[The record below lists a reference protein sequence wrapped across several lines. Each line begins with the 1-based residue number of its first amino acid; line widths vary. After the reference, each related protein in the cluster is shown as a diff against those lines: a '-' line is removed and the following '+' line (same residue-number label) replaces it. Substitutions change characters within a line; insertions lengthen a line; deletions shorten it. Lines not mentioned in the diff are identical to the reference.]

1 MTGNDEKP
9 REEDDARWITMEMP
23 SEITVKNR
31 FPMKKVCT
39 PHAEILSLK
48 RFGAVNK
55 QVGRFGERFVL
66 QILFRQIPG
75 RKIHPAK
82 ITRQLAGQRRTQW
95 IPMTA

>member
-9 REEDDARWITMEMP
+9 REEDDARWITMEML

-48 RFGAVNK
+48 RFGALSK
-55 QVGRFGERFVL
+55 QVGDSVRDLCSRYYSDRFPEGRYMRPKLPGNRRGEGELNGCR
-66 QILFRQIPG
+66 
-75 RKIHPAK
+75 
-82 ITRQLAGQRRTQW
+82 
-95 IPMTA
+95 